1 MKNKLIVVVLGVI
14 FSFNPITANA
24 CSMYKITKNGRT
36 FVGNNEDFLSPNNQF
51 WFEVAGDKEFGVMYM
66 GLLDDFAQGAINEAG
81 LVFDGFAM
89 PELPITNT
97 EGKTEIS
104 IGKAIKNIMQNKST
118 VEEVKSYLETINL
131 GSLSSSMVVFVD
143 KSGTYLIVEGD
154 LLIIGEESEKS
165 FSNFY
170 YSQTQS
176 VEDVTLPWFQAGQEF
191 LKTTK
196 GEATLDYCS
205 NAMKSMKQKSSDLF
219 STQFS
224 TIYDLTSLKIR
235 VYLYHDFTEYVEL
248 DLMLE
253 LKKGNH
259 KTMMVDLF
267 PKESL
272 GSKFYYKYNDINNPV
287 LFLQEQIN
295 PEAHNEEELIK
306 MEFNETIN
314 VLGYE
319 WLEDKNNPEIAI
331 KVFQY
336 GISLMP
342 SDYDLYDSLG
352 EAYLESKDWN
362 NSIKNY
368 AKSLTLNPENENAI
382 KGILKCKENRD
393 ESKVDNR

>member
-1 MKNKLIVVVLGVI
+1 MKNKLIIVLAVI
-14 FSFNPITANA
+14 LLLNPITGSA

-51 WFEVAGDKEFGVMYM
+51 WFEVAGDKKFGVMYM
-66 GLLDDFAQGAINEAG
+66 GLLNNFAQGAINEAG
-81 LVFDGFAM
+81 LVFDAFAN

-97 EGKTEIS
+97 VGKTKIS
-104 IGKAIKNIMQNKST
+104 IGKAIRNIMQSMST
-118 VEEVKSYLETINL
+118 VEEVKEYLETINL
-131 GSLSSSMVVFVD
+131 SSLSSSMIVFVD

-154 LLIIGEESEKS
+154 LLISGEESEKS

-170 YSQTQS
+170 YSQIKS
-176 VEDVTLPWFQAGQEF
+176 VEDVDIPRFQEGQKF
-191 LKTTK
+191 LNTTNGK
-196 GEATLDYCS
+196 ATLDYCS
-205 NAMKSMKQKSSDLF
+205 DAMKSMKNVSSDLF

-224 TIYDLTSLKIR
+224 TVYDLTSLKIR

-248 DLMLE
+248 DLIEE
-253 LKKGNH
+253 LKKGSH

-267 PKESL
+267 PKESI
-272 GSKFYYKYNDINNPV
+272 GSKFYYKYNDIKNPV

-295 PEAHNEEELIK
+295 PEAYSEKELIK

-319 WLEDKNNPEIAI
+319 WLEDKKNPEIAI

-336 GISLMP
+336 GINLMP
-342 SDYDLYDSLG
+342 NDYDLYDSLG
-352 EAYLESKDWN
+352 EAYLENKDWN

-382 KGILKCKENRD
+382 KKLLKCKEGRNQ
-393 ESKVDNR
+393 SKIDNR

>member
-1 MKNKLIVVVLGVI
+1 
-14 FSFNPITANA
+14 
-24 CSMYKITKNGRT
+24 MYKITKNGRT

-51 WFEVAGDKEFGVMYM
+51 WFEVAGDKKFGVMYM
-66 GLLDDFAQGAINEAG
+66 GRLNNFAQGAINEAG
-81 LVFDGFAM
+81 LVFDGFAN
-89 PELPITNT
+89 PELPIINID
-97 EGKTEIS
+97 GKIQMS
-104 IGKAIKNIMQNKST
+104 IGKAIKNIMQSMST
-118 VEEVKSYLETINL
+118 AEEVKKYLETIDL
-131 GSLSSSMVVFVD
+131 SSLSSSMVVFVD

-154 LLIIGEESEKS
+154 LLIIGEESEKA

-170 YSQTQS
+170 YSQIKS
-176 VEDVTLPWFQAGQEF
+176 VEDVDIPRFQEGQKF
-191 LKTTK
+191 LNTTD

-205 NAMKSMKQKSSDLF
+205 NVMKSMKNVSSDLF
-219 STQFS
+219 STQYS
-224 TIYDLTSLKIR
+224 TVYDLTSLKIR

-248 DLMLE
+248 DLIKE
-253 LKKGNH
+253 LKKGSH

-267 PKESL
+267 PEESI
-272 GSKFYYKYNDINNPV
+272 GSQFYYKYNDINNPV

-295 PEAHNEEELIK
+295 PEAYSEKELKK

-319 WLEDKNNPEIAI
+319 WLEDKKNPEIAI

-342 SDYDLYDSLG
+342 NDYDLYDSLG
-352 EAYLESKDWN
+352 EAYLENKDWN

-382 KGILKCKENRD
+382 KKLLKCKEDRNQSKINNR
-393 ESKVDNR
+393 

>member
-1 MKNKLIVVVLGVI
+1 
-14 FSFNPITANA
+14 
-24 CSMYKITKNGRT
+24 MYKITKNGRT

-51 WFEVAGDKEFGVMYM
+51 WFEVAGDKKFGVMYM
-66 GLLDDFAQGAINEAG
+66 GRLNNFAQGAINEAG
-81 LVFDGFAM
+81 LVFDGFAN
-89 PELPITNT
+89 PELPIINID
-97 EGKTEIS
+97 GKIQMS
-104 IGKAIKNIMQNKST
+104 IGKAIKNIMQSMST
-118 VEEVKSYLETINL
+118 AEEVKKYLETIDL
-131 GSLSSSMVVFVD
+131 SSLSSSMVVFVD

-154 LLIIGEESEKS
+154 LLIIGEESEKA

-170 YSQTQS
+170 YSQIKS
-176 VEDVTLPWFQAGQEF
+176 VEDVDIPRFQEGQKF
-191 LKTTK
+191 LNTTD

-205 NAMKSMKQKSSDLF
+205 NVMKSMKNVSSDLF
-219 STQFS
+219 STQYS
-224 TIYDLTSLKIR
+224 TVYDLTSLKIR

-248 DLMLE
+248 DLIKE
-253 LKKGNH
+253 LKKGSH

-267 PKESL
+267 PKESI
-272 GSKFYYKYNDINNPV
+272 GSQFYYKYNDINNPV

-295 PEAHNEEELIK
+295 PEAYSEKELKK

-319 WLEDKNNPEIAI
+319 WLEDKKNPEIAI

-342 SDYDLYDSLG
+342 NDYDLYDSLG
-352 EAYLESKDWN
+352 EAYLENKDWN

-382 KGILKCKENRD
+382 KKLLKCKEDRNQSKINNR
-393 ESKVDNR
+393 